1 MRQIVKIVEFVNK
14 ELRISAH
21 CTMSDKKTYLI
32 NLSCSNDI
40 CRFIYAACL
49 DQGEFGLDPK
59 FSENEIQL
67 IEIYIT
73 THLSRSNDTAAL

>member
-21 CTMSDKKTYLI
+21 CTMSDEKTYLI

-40 CRFIYAACL
+40 CKFIYATCI

-59 FSENEIQL
+59 FRENEIKL

-73 THLSRSNDTAAL
+73 NHLRISNDTAAL